1 MKNTFR
7 ATLIAS
13 AIAAFPL
20 GAGAAGLGAVNVFSG
35 LGQPLRAE
43 IELNATPQELESLVA
58 RVAGAEA
65 FRQANFSYSPV
76 MSGVRLS
83 VERRGE
89 KAFVRVTSDRP
100 VNDPFL
106 DLVVE
111 MTWASG
117 RVLREYTFL
126 LDPVDMARPAPRA
139 AAPVQAARPSANA
152 TPPTRPAPAAAVVP
166 DQYTVARGDT
176 LRSIASRFRQPDTNL
191 DQMLIALLRANPDAF
206 DGGNVNRLRAGAIL
220 NIPDSVSASAV
231 DATAARRELVA
242 QAADFNAYRNRVA
255 GAVKAAPA
263 TDTSAPSR
271 ESAGAVVPRVEE
283 PGKAQPAD
291 RVEVSG
297 GAGGASGDG
306 ERLARLQSLEEEL
319 FAREKALQEA
329 NAKLTELEAVVRD
342 LQQLVELRNQS
353 LAQLQQ
359 QAAPQASAPTAAAVP
374 TAAPSPAATAQPA
387 QTVAAATPSTADDA
401 RLPDIKAELE
411 RDTAAAVA
419 EPAAAPATPAPTVA
433 APAESI
439 PEKPKAPQ
447 EAKPAKKPTK
457 AAEPPPPEPS
467 FVESLLG
474 DPLVLA
480 GGGGVLALLLGYGAF
495 RMRQRSRSSD
505 GDSSLSGLSE
515 DQSGEHSVF
524 GVKGGQ
530 SVDTGASSVLHTDF
544 SQSGLSA
551 IDADEGVDPVAEAD
565 VYMAYGR
572 DAQAEEILLD
582 ALKAD
587 ANRPAIYLK
596 LLEVYA
602 ARPDAKHFEAV
613 ATDFYSRTG
622 GSGDEWRKAAEMGR
636 KIDPENPL
644 YADRSPARGDEP
656 PFTEPPSDPGPVSAA
671 LASGAAAALAAAAA
685 EATPK
690 EADVSLADLDFSP
703 SQPPVEPSASQL
715 KATWTVPG
723 DLRQITDAVEH
734 GEASRAPATE
744 LPASIEDELMPSD
757 LSELDFDLD
766 ATPVVSVEDV
776 PAKPD
781 FEASSGLTFD
791 LDIAVPEPAAPTAE
805 AAEPARDIS
814 MDRTVVGDEIDLGF
828 AAATGSEF
836 PSVDDAAPGSGFVTR
851 TSSGDGVSTDEDKS
865 MQATLLQTQFSPGGE
880 DGEVDLEKT
889 GFDNSLL
896 DFDFDL
902 DSAASAPVAD
912 VKPLDLSNIDLD
924 LELPEPVAN
933 LPEDIVPSIE
943 TPAID
948 TPILEEFQSVLPD
961 AKQEVDTKLDLAR
974 AYEEMGDKEGAREL
988 IEEVLRE
995 GSPEQ
1000 VAKAN
1005 ALLAQIG

>member
-1 MKNTFR
+1 MKKTFR

-43 IELNATPQELESLVA
+43 IELNATAQELQSLVA
-58 RVAGAEA
+58 RVAGVEA

-89 KAFVRVTSDRP
+89 KSFVRVTSDKP
-100 VNDPFL
+100 VNDPFV

-111 MTWASG
+111 LTWASG

-126 LDPVDMARPAPRA
+126 LDPVDMTRPAPRT
-139 AAPVQAARPSANA
+139 AAPAPSARPAVAAS
-152 TPPTRPAPAAAVVP
+152 PRPAPVPAQVAIP

-176 LRSIASRFRQPDTNL
+176 LRSIATRFRHPDTNL

-220 NIPDSVSASAV
+220 NIPDPVAASAV
-231 DATAARRELVA
+231 DAATARRELVA
-242 QAADFNAYRNRVA
+242 QAADFDAYRNRVA
-255 GAVKAAPA
+255 GAVKTTPAADA
-263 TDTSAPSR
+263 SAPSR
-271 ESAGAVVPRVEE
+271 ASAGTVVPKVEE
-283 PGKAQPAD
+283 PARATTKD

-297 GAGGASGDG
+297 GTGSAASADG
-306 ERLARLQSLEEEL
+306 ERLARLQALEEEL
-319 FAREKALQEA
+319 FAREKALQDA

-359 QAAPQASAPTAAAVP
+359 QAAP
-374 TAAPSPAATAQPA
+374 AAPAPAVTASPAPATPA
-387 QTVAAATPSTADDA
+387 GSVAPAASTSVAATKADEA
-401 RLPDIKAELE
+401 PLPDLKAELE
-411 RDTAAAVA
+411 RDAPVTEAAKAPA
-419 EPAAAPATPAPTVA
+419 APSPAPATSAPATPEPAAAKPAD
-433 APAESI
+433 SI
-439 PEKPKAPQ
+439 PEKPKAAQDATPVK
-447 EAKPAKKPTK
+447 KPAKAP
-457 AAEPPPPEPS
+457 EPPPPEPS
-467 FVESLLG
+467 FVESLLA
-474 DPLVLA
+474 DPLVVA
-480 GGGGVLALLLGYGAF
+480 GGGGVLALLLGYGVF
-495 RMRQRSRSSD
+495 RMRQRSRSAD
-505 GDSSLSGLSE
+505 GDSSLSNLSE
-515 DQSGEHSVF
+515 DQTGEHSVF

-602 ARPDAKHFEAV
+602 TRPDAKHFEAV

-644 YADRSPARGDEP
+644 YADKSPSRVDEP
-656 PFTEPPSDPGPVSAA
+656 PLTEPPSDPVPISTA
-671 LASGAAAALAAAAA
+671 LASGAAAALAVAAA
-685 EATPK
+685 ESTPK
-690 EADVSLADLDFSP
+690 DSDVSLADLDFSP

-723 DLRQITDAVEH
+723 DLRQITDAVDQ

-744 LPASIEDELMPSD
+744 LPASVEDELMPTD

-766 ATPVVSVEDV
+766 ATPVVPEIES

-791 LDIAVPEPAAPTAE
+791 LDIAPAEPAAPASAPVEAE
-805 AAEPARDIS
+805 RDIS
-814 MDRTVVGDEIDLGF
+814 MDRTVIGNEIDLDFMG
-828 AAATGSEF
+828 ATGSELSSLE
-836 PSVDDAAPGSGFVTR
+836 PTPPASGFVTQ
-851 TSSGDGVSTDEDKS
+851 TSAQEDKS

-902 DSAASAPVAD
+902 DGAASAPVAD

-924 LELPEPVAN
+924 LELPEPAVS
-933 LPEDIVPSIE
+933 LPADDAPVM
-943 TPAID
+943 
-948 TPILEEFQSVLPD
+948 EEYQSVLPD
-961 AKQEVDTKLDLAR
+961 ARQEVDTKLDLAR

-1000 VAKAN
+1000 IAKAN
-1005 ALLAQIG
+1005 ALLTQLG

>member
-1 MKNTFR
+1 M
-7 ATLIAS
+7 
-13 AIAAFPL
+13 

-43 IELNATPQELESLVA
+43 IELNATPQELQSLVA
-58 RVAGAEA
+58 RVAGVEA
-65 FRQANFSYSPV
+65 FRQANFNYSPV

-83 VERRGE
+83 VERRGD
-89 KAFVRVTSDRP
+89 KNFVRVSSDRP
-100 VNDPFL
+100 VNDPFV

-111 MTWASG
+111 LTWASG

-126 LDPVDMARPAPRA
+126 LDPVDMARPAPRITAPAPTARA
-139 AAPVQAARPSANA
+139 ASVEAP
-152 TPPTRPAPAAAVVP
+152 RPAPAPAPAPAVSAAMP
-166 DQYTVARGDT
+166 DRYTVVRGDT
-176 LRSIASRFRQPDTNL
+176 LRSIAARFRQPDTNL
-191 DQMLIALLRANPDAF
+191 DQMLIALLRANPGAF

-220 NIPDSVSASAV
+220 SIPDPVAASAV
-231 DATAARRELVA
+231 DAATARRELVA
-242 QAADFNAYRNRVA
+242 QAADFEAYRNRVA
-255 GAVKAAPA
+255 GAVKTAPA
-263 TDTSAPSR
+263 ADAAQSR
-271 ESAGAVVPRVEE
+271 ESAGTVVPRVEE
-283 PGKAQPAD
+283 PARARTED

-297 GAGGASGDG
+297 GTTAVTSADG
-306 ERLARLQSLEEEL
+306 ERLARLQALEEEL
-319 FAREKALQEA
+319 FAREKALEEA

-359 QAAPQASAPTAAAVP
+359 QAAAAPAAPAVATPAASNVSPAEPAAPTPA
-374 TAAPSPAATAQPA
+374 PAA
-387 QTVAAATPSTADDA
+387 ADDA
-401 RLPDIKAELE
+401 PLPDLKAELE
-411 RDTAAAVA
+411 RDAPVTTAVTAPTAM
-419 EPAAAPATPAPTVA
+419 PATPAPVA
-433 APAESI
+433 APTADAI
-439 PEKPKAPQ
+439 PEKPKAAE
-447 EAKPAKKPTK
+447 EAKPAKKPVK
-457 AAEPPPPEPS
+457 APEPPPPEPS
-467 FVESLLG
+467 FVETLLD

-480 GGGGVLALLLGYGAF
+480 GGGGILALLLGYGAF
-495 RMRQRSRSSD
+495 RMRQRSKSADS
-505 GDSSLSGLSE
+505 DSSLSNLSE

-587 ANRPAIYLK
+587 SNRPAIYLK
-596 LLEVYA
+596 LLEVYSM
-602 ARPDAKHFEAV
+602 RPDSKQFEAV

-644 YADRSPARGDEP
+644 YVDKAPARNDEP
-656 PFTEPPSDPGPVSAA
+656 PFTEPPSDPVPVGAA
-671 LASGAAAALAAAAA
+671 LAAGAGAALAAASTAA
-685 EATPK
+685 AAK
-690 EADVSLADLDFSP
+690 DADISLADLDFSP

-723 DLRQITDAVEH
+723 DLRQITDAVEQ
-734 GEASRAPATE
+734 GEASRAPQTE
-744 LPASIEDELMPSD
+744 LPEAVEDELMPSD

-766 ATPVVSVEDV
+766 AAPVVAETEAQD
-776 PAKPD
+776 KPD

-791 LDIAVPEPAAPTAE
+791 LDIAPAEPEPEASAPAE
-805 AAEPARDIS
+805 AERDIS
-814 MDRTVVGDEIDLGF
+814 MDRTVVGNEIDLDFMADNTPEGL
-828 AAATGSEF
+828 
-836 PSVDDAAPGSGFVTR
+836 PSLEVTPPQSGFVTQ
-851 TSSGDGVSTDEDKS
+851 TSNDEDKS
-865 MQATLLQTQFSPGGE
+865 MEATLLHTQFSPEGE

-902 DSAASAPVAD
+902 DSAASTPVAD

-924 LELPEPVAN
+924 LELAEPGITLPEPEAPV
-933 LPEDIVPSIE
+933 IE
-943 TPAID
+943 
-948 TPILEEFQSVLPD
+948 EYQSVLPD
-961 AKQEVDTKLDLAR
+961 VRQEVDTKLDLAR

-995 GSPEQ
+995 GNPEQ